1 MHGASNGG
9 TTNGP
14 LSTYRWMRD
23 HFCRFSAGANSHESS
38 PALRVACSVLANA
51 DAPGSHSA
59 SERVSSRTP
68 RTGRDASTPAPVA
81 TPAPATP
88 AAAPADRHGW
98 IGTET
103 VKTRLGSFEFKN
115 GYPTPGAANAL
126 LEQLTFNRAIDVYL
140 TQMPAVA
147 IIESRRGL
155 RDFGAKHPN
164 QIVIWESLMD
174 ARTLLL
180 TANTET
186 VYAMGFLDLKGSADG
201 GRAPPKMLGLAMDTL
216 QRYLVDI
223 GIAGPDKG
231 VGGSIYPSARL
242 HRGGAEGLLR
252 RQIPDVQR
260 ELRPTRFQGRRQDRR
275 GRSAHEAAQGLP
287 ARAGRAARRPWKF
300 LDGSGKAIGHDS
312 LGYDHVLRDARSAR
326 RRRAC
331 RRLHA
336 ARTLLPERDRYRE
349 GKPFN
354 PDAQQRALL
363 SEAARTGAA
372 TARATSFASP
382 ARDTFFYPDRK
393 VAVRR
398 RCAVQLL
405 ERRGSSG
412 RPPCVRLL
420 YGTRELA
427 GHDGE
432 ERRRGF
438 LLPLGLPRSR
448 GQLPRRSED
457 IQAPRP
463 AQRAGQELLV
473 RARLRLAQPLGASE
487 RPAIPSVS
495 TYSGPKINADGSVD
509 IYFGPELA
517 KGQEKNWI
525 RTVPGKGWFP
535 IFRFYG
541 PLQPLYDKS

>member
-1 MHGASNGG
+1 MHARRLFTDSRRAR
-9 TTNGP
+9 TRTSLALLC
-14 LSTYRWMRD
+14 LSL
-23 HFCRFSAGANSHESS
+23 A
-38 PALRVACSVLANA
+38 AC
-51 DAPGSHSA
+51 
-59 SERVSSRTP
+59 SRTP
-68 RTGRDASTPAPVA
+68 TPQAPTPPSGASAVATPAPVAAPATPAPVA
-81 TPAPATP
+81 TPALATP
-88 AAAPADRHGW
+88 AAPPADAHGW

-126 LEQLTFNRAIDVYL
+126 LEQLTFNRAVDVYL

-164 QIVIWESLMD
+164 QIVVWESLMD

-186 VYAMGFLDLKGSADG
+186 VYAMGFLDLKGSG
-201 GRAPPKMLGLAMDTL
+201 PTVVEAPPKMLGLAMDTL

-231 VGGSIYPSARL
+231 VGGKYLFLPPGYTGAVPKGYFVVKSPTYSVNYGLRGFKVDGKTDQAVALMKQLKVYPL
-242 HRGGAEGLLR
+242 
-252 RQIPDVQR
+252 
-260 ELRPTRFQGRRQDRR
+260 
-275 GRSAHEAAQGLP
+275 AQASTP
-287 ARAGRAARRPWKF
+287 PPMEF
-300 LDGSGKAIGHDS
+300 LDGSGKAIDTIHSDTITFFEM
-312 LGYDHVLRDARSAR
+312 LAQLVNEEPADVFTPLERFYLSAIGI
-326 RRRAC
+326 
-331 RRLHA
+331 
-336 ARTLLPERDRYRE
+336 EK

-354 PDAQQRALL
+354 PDAQHRALL

-393 VAVRR
+393 WQFVGDVPYNFLKDGVLQVDRR
-398 RCAVQLL
+398 AYVYYMALGNSPAMMAKNVGV
-405 ERRGSSG
+405 GSYYLWAYRDRAGSYLDG
-412 RPPCVRLL
+412 AKTYTLHVPPNVPAKSFWSVLVYDSL
-420 YGTRELA
+420 
-427 GHDGE
+427 
-432 ERRRGF
+432 
-438 LLPLGLPRSR
+438 S
-448 GQLPRRSED
+448 RSEL
-457 IQAPRP
+457 QN
-463 AQRAGQELLV
+463 GQ
-473 RARLRLAQPLGASE
+473 PF
-487 RPAIPSVS
+487 PSVS

-509 IYFGPELA
+509 IYFGPELP

-541 PLQPLYDKS
+541 PLQPLYDKSWKLSDIEPTP